1 MLKAILYY
9 ILLIAEFIITIFG
22 CGFAIGIYI
31 ALCMDK
37 QDFTNK
43 EEIVNKLSP
52 MLIVIIMISMLIIW
66 LTFHKA
72 KFSKF
77 TLGKVI
83 PSQKWKA
90 MLFTSLPVVGITL
103 FYYTLMNL
111 LQIQFVPKEME
122 EIGYINFIPFA
133 LFGSFI
139 TAYVFYG
146 AILEELI
153 KCGKKIW
160 VQILTLYIM
169 ILPFSAFSVS
179 RNNHIS
185 WEYLAIL
192 ATICIFYSVWTYG
205 KTRSTTILFVVYLS
219 SNLIPIFM
227 EKISLTIALLL
238 LAIGLALT
246 TYGILGLRKYLP
258 EIIEKDED

>member
-22 CGFAIGIYI
+22 CGIAIGIYI

-90 MLFTSLPVVGITL
+90 MLFTSLPIMGVTL

-122 EIGYINFIPFA
+122 EIGYINVIPFA

-153 KCGKKIW
+153 KCGKKKW
-160 VQILTLYIM
+160 VQTLTLCIM
-169 ILPFSAFSVS
+169 ILPFSTVSVS
-179 RNNHIS
+179 RESHIS

-192 ATICIFYSVWTYG
+192 AMFCIFYSVWIYA
-205 KTRSTTILFVVYLS
+205 KTRSTTILFVVYFA
-219 SNLIPIFM
+219 SNLIPFFTG
-227 EKISLTIALLL
+227 KLALPISLLL
-238 LAIGLALT
+238 LAISLALT
-246 TYGILGLRKYLP
+246 TYGIIGLRKYLP
-258 EIIEKDED
+258 EMIEKDED

>member
-22 CGFAIGIYI
+22 CGFAMGIYI

-37 QDFTNK
+37 LDFTNK
-43 EEIVNKLSP
+43 EEIVNKLMP

-90 MLFTSLPVVGITL
+90 MLFTSLPVMGITL

-111 LQIQFVPKEME
+111 LQIQFVSKEME
-122 EIGYINFIPFA
+122 EIGYLKFIPFA

-139 TAYVFYG
+139 TSYIFYG

-153 KCGKKIW
+153 KCGKKKW
-160 VQILTLYIM
+160 VQILTLCIM
-169 ILPFSAFSVS
+169 TLPLSTFSVS
-179 RNNHIS
+179 RENHIS

-192 ATICIFYSVWTYG
+192 ATICIFYSVWIYG
-205 KTRSTTILFVVYLS
+205 KTRSSIILFVVYLA
-219 SNLIPIFM
+219 SNLIPIFR
-227 EKISLTIALLL
+227 EKLSFPIALLL
-238 LAIGLALT
+238 FAIGLALT
-246 TYGILGLRKYLP
+246 TYGIIGLRKYLP
-258 EIIEKDED
+258 EMIEKDED

>member
-90 MLFTSLPVVGITL
+90 MLFTSLPIMGVTL
-103 FYYTLMNL
+103 LYYTLMNL

-160 VQILTLYIM
+160 VQILTLCIM

-205 KTRSTTILFVVYLS
+205 KTRSTTLLFVVYLS

>member
-22 CGFAIGIYI
+22 CGFAMGIYI
-31 ALCMDK
+31 ALYMDK
-37 QDFTNK
+37 LDFTNK
-43 EEIVNKLSP
+43 EEIINKLMP

-90 MLFTSLPVVGITL
+90 MLFTSLPVMGITL
-103 FYYTLMNL
+103 FYHTLMNL

-122 EIGYINFIPFA
+122 EIGYLKLIPFA

-139 TAYVFYG
+139 ASYIFYG

-153 KCGKKIW
+153 KCGKKKW
-160 VQILTLYIM
+160 VQLLTLCIM
-169 ILPFSAFSVS
+169 MLPFSIFSVS
-179 RNNHIS
+179 RENHIS
-185 WEYLAIL
+185 CEYLAVL
-192 ATICIFYSVWTYG
+192 ATICIFYSVWIYG
-205 KTRSTTILFVVYLS
+205 KTRSSIILFVVYLS

-258 EIIEKDED
+258 EMIEKDED

>member
-22 CGFAIGIYI
+22 CGIAIGIYI

-90 MLFTSLPVVGITL
+90 MLFTSLPIMGVTL
-103 FYYTLMNL
+103 LYYTLMNL

-122 EIGYINFIPFA
+122 EISYINFIPFA

-153 KCGKKIW
+153 KCGKKTW
-160 VQILTLYIM
+160 VQILTLCIM
-169 ILPFSAFSVS
+169 TLPFSTFSVS
-179 RNNHIS
+179 RENHIS
-185 WEYLAIL
+185 WEFLAIL

-205 KTRSTTILFVVYLS
+205 KTRSTTILFVLYLA
-219 SNLIPIFM
+219 SNLIPFFTG
-227 EKISLTIALLL
+227 KLALPISLLL

-246 TYGILGLRKYLP
+246 IYGIIGLRKYLP
-258 EIIEKDED
+258 EMIEKDED

>member
-22 CGFAIGIYI
+22 CGFAMGIYI

-52 MLIVIIMISMLIIW
+52 MLIIIIMISMLIIW

-90 MLFTSLPVVGITL
+90 MLFTSLPIMGVTL

-111 LQIQFVPKEME
+111 FQIQFVPKEME
-122 EIGYINFIPFA
+122 EIGYLKFIPFA

-139 TAYVFYG
+139 TAYIFYG
-146 AILEELI
+146 AIQEELI
-153 KCGKKIW
+153 KCGKKKW
-160 VQILTLYIM
+160 VQTLTLCIM
-169 ILPFSAFSVS
+169 ILPFSIFSVS
-179 RNNHIS
+179 RESHIC
-185 WEYLAIL
+185 WEYLTIL
-192 ATICIFYSVWTYG
+192 TMICIFYSIWIYG
-205 KTRSTTILFVVYLS
+205 KTRSTTILFVVYLA
-219 SNLIPIFM
+219 SNLIPSFM
-227 EKISLTIALLL
+227 RKLALPISLLL
-238 LAIGLALT
+238 LAIGLGLT
-246 TYGILGLRKYLP
+246 IYGIIGLRKYLP
-258 EIIEKDED
+258 EMIEKDED